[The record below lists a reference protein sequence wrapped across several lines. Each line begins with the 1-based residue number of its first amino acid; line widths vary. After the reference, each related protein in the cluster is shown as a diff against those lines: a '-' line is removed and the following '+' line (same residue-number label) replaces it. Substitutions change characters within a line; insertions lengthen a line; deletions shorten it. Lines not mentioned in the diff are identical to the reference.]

1 MTPERQ
7 SISSKNIQ
15 QLLYELRTG
24 ALNPVEVLEAY
35 QAKALHVDKEI
46 NAVCDFIL
54 SAADWAQH
62 LLTVPETERGPLYGL
77 PVSVK
82 VSHYISVLCNV
93 ETIADELLEK
103 GICRLYL
110 ILLLAGMFLRGGT
123 RQHHRP
129 GSAHRPAGRE

>member
-1 MTPERQ
+1 MTGERQ
-7 SISSKNIQ
+7 NISSKNIQ
-15 QLLYELRTG
+15 QLLLELRTG

-35 QAKALHVDKEI
+35 QAKALQVDKEI

-82 VSHYISVLCNV
+82 VRHYIVV
-93 ETIADELLEK
+93 
-103 GICRLYL
+103 
-110 ILLLAGMFLRGGT
+110 M
-123 RQHHRP
+123 
-129 GSAHRPAGRE
+129 